1 MKRPEIIDEEVV
13 FDGGRLISETDTT
26 GKLLYVNRKF
36 CEMSGYSKDEV
47 IGKPHSLLR
56 HPDMPKTAFKELW
69 ETIKAG
75 EQWSG
80 YVKNLRKDGRYYWVI
95 VDIIPKRDDKGE
107 IIGYMASRKVADDS
121 FESTK
126 EHYKKL
132 LEAEKTLRV

>member
-1 MKRPEIIDEEVV
+1 MQRPEIIDEEVI
-13 FDGGRLISETDTT
+13 FDGGRLLSETDIK

-36 CEMSGYSKDEV
+36 CEMSGYSKEEV
-47 IGKPHSLLR
+47 LGKPHSVLR

-69 ETIKAG
+69 DTIKTG

-95 VDIIPKRDDKGE
+95 VDIIPKRDDAGE
-107 IIGYMASRKVADDS
+107 IIGYMASRKVPDGS

-126 EHYKKL
+126 THYQKL
-132 LEAEKTLRV
+132 LEAEKTLNI

>member
-1 MKRPEIIDEEVV
+1 MQRPEIIDEEVI
-13 FDGGRLISETDTT
+13 FDGGRLLSETDTK

-36 CEMSGYSKDEV
+36 CEMSGYTKDEV
-47 IGKPHSLLR
+47 LGKPHSILR

-69 ETIKAG
+69 DTIKAG

-95 VDIIPKRDDKGE
+95 VDIIPKKDDNGN
-107 IIGYMASRKVADDS
+107 IIGYMASRKVSDEG

-126 EHYKKL
+126 AHYKKL
-132 LEAEKTLRV
+132 LEAEKTLSI